1 LIMFVVLV
9 PFFAF
14 REIGRVLGENKLY
27 HLFFV
32 EGGKAVTDWS
42 TEQQQGKG

>member
-1 LIMFVVLV
+1 MIMFVVLV

-14 REIGRVLGENKLY
+14 WEIGRVLGENKLY
-27 HLFFV
+27 QLFFV

-42 TEQQQGKG
+42 TEQQHGKG